1 MYGPPVDL
9 SFKGI
14 THVTGALSEVPH
26 SGLRPLSTNSEK
38 KYLSRSVRL
47 SNNNITDLVGLQFML
62 SGFLAQPAQLGWLD
76 LSFNKITLVDSI
88 LCELQELRVLYLHGN
103 SIWNLTEI
111 DKLGQL
117 RHLHTITLHGNYIES
132 SNSYRNHV
140 ILHLPHLKKM
150 DFSLVTRDER
160 VMAHFSCHRSKPVQ
174 KAN

>member
-9 SFKGI
+9 SFKDI
-14 THVTGALSEVPH
+14 SDVEDALSEVPR
-26 SGLRPLSTNSEK
+26 SGLRPLRTNSEK

-47 SNNNITDLVGLQFML
+47 SNNKITDLGGLQFML
-62 SGFLAQPAQLGWLD
+62 SGFLAQPSVLGWLD
-76 LSFNKITLVDSI
+76 LSCNKITLVDSV

-117 RHLHTITLHGNYIES
+117 MHLHTITLHGNGIES
-132 SNSYRNHV
+132 IKGYRNHV
-140 ILHLPHLKKM
+140 ILHLPHLKTM

-160 VMAHFSCHRSKPVQ
+160 VMAHFSPVQ
-174 KAN
+174 KSQRE